1 MGIFVGALAQVLD
14 SSKTEAQVFTI
25 ETHTALP
32 QETPIRLQEYG
43 VGIFKSL
50 ATKSAL
56 KKVLKKKQITVDGSL
71 ASTATWITG
80 GERIVL
86 TRPEAETQQKKLVFP
101 VQVLY
106 EDDYLAVIH
115 KPAGILVSGNRF
127 KTIANALLQNLE
139 YSPLKDKCKPQPVH
153 RLDFATT
160 GALLVGKTRSSIRLL
175 NKRFENK
182 EVTKTYYAVT
192 IGNMPA
198 NGAINQPIDDK
209 PATSLFQI
217 CETVAS
223 PRFDQLNL
231 VELKP
236 LTGRRHQLRKHL
248 SGMGNPILG
257 DRDYTPEALLLKG
270 KGMYLHAYSLK
281 FQHPFT
287 NQDLLIKDELPE
299 GFTKLFK
306 DH

>member
-1 MGIFVGALAQVLD
+1 M
-14 SSKTEAQVFTI
+14 
-25 ETHTALP
+25 
-32 QETPIRLQEYG
+32 RLQEYG
-43 VGIFKSL
+43 VGIFK
-50 ATKSAL
+50 AVVTKSAL
-56 KKVLKKKQITVDGSL
+56 KKVLKKQQITVNGAL
-71 ASTATWITG
+71 ASTATWISG
-80 GERIVL
+80 GELIVL
-86 TRPEAETQQKKLVFP
+86 TLPESETKQKKLVFP

-127 KTIANALLQNLE
+127 KTIANALLQNLG
-139 YSPLKDKCKPQPVH
+139 YSKQEDKCKPQPVH

-160 GALLVGKTRSSIRLL
+160 GALLIGKTKKSIRLL
-175 NKRFENK
+175 NKLFENK
-182 EVTKTYYAVT
+182 EVSKTYYAVT

-198 NGAINQPIDDK
+198 NGAINQPINDK
-209 PATSLFQI
+209 PANSLFEV
-217 CETVAS
+217 CDTVAS
-223 PRFDQLNL
+223 PRFEKLNL
-231 VELKP
+231 VKLNP

-287 NQDLLIKDELPE
+287 LEDLVIKDELPK
-299 GFTKLFK
+299 GFKKLFFSK
-306 DH
+306 FS